1 MKATLQSAMKEAMK
15 AKDKVRLDTIR
26 GLLSAM
32 QYEEMQKG
40 VDSLDATTSAL
51 LLQTELKKRRE
62 EVEFAEK
69 GGREDLK
76 AQLAIEI
83 ATIES
88 FLPKQFSGEE
98 IEKILSTLKDE
109 TPGLNVGAAMK
120 VLKERYS
127 GQYDGKLASDVAK
140 RVLG

>member
-40 VDSLDATTSAL
+40 VDSLDATTSAI

-69 GGREDLK
+69 GGRDDLK

-98 IEKILSTLKDE
+98 IEKILSILKDE